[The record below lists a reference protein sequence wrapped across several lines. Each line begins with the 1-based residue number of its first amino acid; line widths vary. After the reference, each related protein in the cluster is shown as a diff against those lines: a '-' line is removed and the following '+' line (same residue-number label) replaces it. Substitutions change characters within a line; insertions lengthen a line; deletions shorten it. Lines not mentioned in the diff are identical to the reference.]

1 MLKHFFQIPVHST
14 GANLTVY
21 MTEKATFFGHPAI
34 CKKQPSICKKQ
45 PSICKKQ
52 LSICKKQPSICKKQL
67 SICSSHLSRIKSFT
81 VDLAFRGWK
90 DPEKSTFADVTNDET
105 RDLCVIGWLKWT

>member
-1 MLKHFFQIPVHST
+1 MLKHFFQIPVHPT

-21 MTEKATFFGHPAI
+21 MAEKATFFGHLAI

-45 PSICKKQ
+45 P
-52 LSICKKQPSICKKQL
+52 

-90 DPEKSTFADVTNDET
+90 DPETSTAYAYI
-105 RDLCVIGWLKWT
+105 C